1 MQMFSKIGL
10 AKMVDSS
17 LLRPDAT
24 EDDVVRY
31 CEEAKELHFATV
43 VVLPYWCHV
52 AEKRLRDSDVKVGTV
67 IGYPFGVIPTSV
79 KVHEAR
85 NAISSGASELDMV
98 INLGALKSGQHS
110 VVERDIEDV
119 VTAAKLAGLTEDGDD
134 ICAKVIVEVGLT
146 TREEQARVCKM
157 AKAARADFIKTC
169 TGIGPR
175 GVTIQ
180 DIKHIRQVV
189 GREMGIK
196 AAGGIRT
203 IEQAMALINAGA
215 NRIGTSTG
223 AAIVEAYDQ
232 YQWAVTEGAL
242 R

>member
-1 MQMFSKIGL
+1 MFSKIAL

-17 LLRPDAT
+17 ILRPDAT

-31 CEEAKELHFATV
+31 CEEGREFHFATV
-43 VVLPYWCHV
+43 VVLPYWCHT
-52 AEKRLRDSDVKVGTV
+52 AERRLRDSDVKVGTV
-67 IGYPFGVIPTSV
+67 IGYPYGVLPTSV
-79 KVHEAR
+79 KVYEAR
-85 NAISSGASELDMV
+85 QAIGSGASELDMV
-98 INLGALKSGQHS
+98 VNLAALKSGDHDA
-110 VVERDIEDV
+110 VARDIEDV
-119 VTAAKLAGLTEDGDD
+119 VTASKLAGLTEDGDD
-134 ICAKVIVEVGLT
+134 ICTKVIIEVGLT
-146 TREEQARVCKM
+146 TREEQIRVCRM

-169 TGIGPR
+169 TGVGPR
-175 GVTIQ
+175 AVTVQ
-180 DIKHIRQVV
+180 DVKHIRHIV

-203 IEQAMALINAGA
+203 IQQAMALINGGA

-232 YQWAVTEGAL
+232 SLGAVTEEVL